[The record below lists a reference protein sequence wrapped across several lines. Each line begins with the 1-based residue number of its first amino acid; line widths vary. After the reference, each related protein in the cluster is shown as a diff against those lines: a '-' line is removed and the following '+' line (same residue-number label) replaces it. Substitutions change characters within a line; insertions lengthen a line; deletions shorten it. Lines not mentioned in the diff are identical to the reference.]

1 MAINPASA
9 ACIHPAMS
17 RHLLVAALFLA
28 ISHAARAAEDPI
40 ITEAAT
46 LIARVVPAH
55 IGQFSCEVISR
66 DNNADVFEIESA
78 GGKVVL
84 RGNNAVSLASAF
96 NWYLKYTAKCDFS
109 ECGVQLEL
117 PETLPV
123 VPNKIHQAATVP
135 HRFMFNYCTYGYTM
149 PWWRWDRWE
158 RELDW
163 MAMNGINLPFIITG
177 QEAVW
182 INTFT
187 QFGYTEQEVRQWLGS
202 PAHFPWT
209 FMQNMHSFGGE
220 LPKEWAA
227 QRVELARK
235 IIARARALGM
245 KTVMQGY
252 YGMVLPDF
260 AKRHPGAK
268 IIPQGGWA
276 GGLARPDM
284 LDPTDPFFAKI
295 AATFMAEQEKL
306 FGRAGY
312 YTADPFHEGGNATGV
327 DMVDCGKRMLA
338 AMQAQDP
345 DAVWVKMCWQTDN
358 AALLSA
364 IPNDR
369 VLALDLWS
377 ENTPFWPNGAFA
389 GKPWIWCLLHNFG
402 GNTDLSTQLSH
413 LAKVFPETMAAPNK
427 GKLVGLALTP
437 EGHCNSPVVYDLM
450 PEFIWR
456 KEAVEIKPWLTDYTT
471 RRYGAASA
479 KANEAWDGIL
489 NTVGD
494 IRYSG
499 VRETPANSI
508 LMARPLRG
516 ERARTYGNTRPTHN
530 KARLAKA
537 WLALGAAAPECG
549 ASDGYRYDLADITR
563 QVLGD
568 LARPVFERANQAYSS
583 KNAADFEKY
592 SKQFLK
598 IIADSDEI
606 AATRPEFLLGT
617 WIKDA
622 RSWGAT
628 PAAKDLHEYQ
638 ARLLITSWNAVP
650 GGDLNDYACRQWAG
664 LLKDYYRVRWELYYT
679 ALGDALRANKPFDQK
694 EFLTKLA
701 NFEKSWVEARNPYP
715 DEPIGDTIAVARRIA
730 KDYAPMLE
738 NLYPIPVTPKPADI
752 IGKWEYHAENSTY
765 QREFLA
771 DGTVRALGAN
781 GSPLNWFD
789 GFRWRIEGDRVLA
802 EHPGRKMT
810 ITHSLTK
817 DGVLHFESEGFGSG
831 KRLP

>member
-1 MAINPASA
+1 
-9 ACIHPAMS
+9 MS
-17 RHLLVAALFLA
+17 RLLILA
-28 ISHAARAAEDPI
+28 SSLVFSTFTVRAAEEPA
-40 ITEAAT
+40 ITEAKA
-46 LIARVVPAH
+46 LIARVVPTHA
-55 IGQFSCEVISR
+55 IQFSCEIIPQE
-66 DNNADVFEIESA
+66 NQADVFEIESVN
-78 GGKVVL
+78 GKVVL
-84 RGNNAVSLASAF
+84 RGNHAVSLASAF

-109 ECGVQLEL
+109 QCGIQMKL
-117 PETLPV
+117 PDKLPTV
-123 VPNKIHQAATVP
+123 SNKVRHAATVP
-135 HRFMFNYCTYGYTM
+135 HRFIYNYCTFGYTM
-149 PWWRWDRWE
+149 PWWRWERWE

-177 QEAVW
+177 QEAIW

-187 QFGYTEQEVRQWLGS
+187 QYGYTEQEVRKWLGS

-220 LPKEWAA
+220 LPKDWTP
-227 QRVELARK
+227 QRVELGQK

-245 KTVMQGY
+245 KTVLQGY

-260 AKRHPGAK
+260 AKKHPGTK
-268 IIPQGGWA
+268 IIPQGAWA
-276 GGLARPDM
+276 GGLPRPDM
-284 LDPTDPFFAKI
+284 LDPTDPIFAKI

-312 YTADPFHEGGNATGV
+312 YTADPFHEGGNAAGV
-327 DMVDCGKRMLA
+327 DMVDCGKRTLA

-358 AALLSA
+358 ATLLSG

-369 VLALDLWS
+369 VIALDLWA
-377 ENTPFWPNGAFA
+377 ENTPFWPNGAFK

-413 LAKVFPETMAAPNK
+413 LAKVFPETMANPNK
-427 GKLVGLALTP
+427 GQLVGLALTP
-437 EGHCNSPVVYDLM
+437 EGHCSSPVVYDLM

-456 KEAVEIKPWLTDYTT
+456 KEAVEIRPWLTDYTT
-471 RRYGAASA
+471 RRYGANSA

-489 NTVGD
+489 ATVGD
-494 IRYSG
+494 IRYNS

-516 ERARTYGNTRPTHN
+516 EKARTYVNTRPSHN

-537 WLALGAAAPECG
+537 WLALGAAAPECA

-568 LARPVFERANQAYSS
+568 LARPVFERANQAFTA
-583 KNAADFEKY
+583 KNAADFGKF
-592 SKQFLK
+592 SKLFLK
-598 IIADSDEI
+598 IISDSDAI
-606 AATRPEFLLGT
+606 TATRPEFLLGT

-638 ARLLITSWNAVP
+638 ARLLITSWNAAP

-664 LLKDYYRVRWELYYT
+664 LLKDYYHGRWELYYS
-679 ALGDALRANKPFDQK
+679 ALGDSLRSNKPFDQAA
-694 EFLTKLA
+694 FLTKLA
-701 NFEKSWVEARNPYP
+701 DFEKNWVNAHNPYP
-715 DEPIGDTIAVARRIA
+715 DKPVGDTIAVARQIA
-730 KDYAPMLE
+730 KDYAPLIE
-738 NLYPIPVTPKPADI
+738 EFYPLPVTPKPADI
-752 IGKWEYHAENSTY
+752 IGRWEYRAEGSTY

-771 DGTVRALGAN
+771 DGSVRAHSSN
-781 GSPLNWFD
+781 GSPLDWFD
-789 GFRWRIEGDRVLA
+789 GFKWRIEGDHIIA
-802 EHPGRKMT
+802 EHPGRKIT
-810 ITHSLTK
+810 ITHSLMKEGT
-817 DGVLHFESEGFGSG
+817 LNFESEGFGSG
-831 KRLP
+831 KRIH